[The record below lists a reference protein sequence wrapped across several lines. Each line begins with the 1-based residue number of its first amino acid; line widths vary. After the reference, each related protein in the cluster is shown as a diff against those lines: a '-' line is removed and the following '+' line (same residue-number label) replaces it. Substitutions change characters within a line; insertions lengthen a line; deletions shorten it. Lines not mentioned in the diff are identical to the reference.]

1 MNEDLQGI
9 IQDYICDFN
18 KKKSLTYVVDTMPVV
33 WFGDIEKY
41 EQSKVKVVTVG
52 INPSSHEFPEPPE
65 CPRFSIPTILN
76 ANELYNTNN
85 EYFIKNPYKWFNRYE
100 RIISD
105 NFDCSYGGKIGLR
118 KRNIA
123 IHIDA
128 YSAIATN
135 PFWGKLTKKE
145 KETVKN
151 TELFN
156 RLLAYLKPDVI
167 LFSANEDLF
176 NELFSGYTKN
186 RPDLQYENHNKRS
199 YIRTYSKDGT
209 LLFWGRNHGDPFDH
223 ISIDEIKTEID
234 RFKENGIEKIYKR

>member
-1 MNEDLQGI
+1 MNHALQEI

-33 WFGDIEKY
+33 WFGNIEKY
-41 EQSKVKVVTVG
+41 EQSEVKVVTVG
-52 INPSSHEFPEPPE
+52 INPSSHEFPESPE
-65 CPRFSIPTILN
+65 RFSIPTVLN
-76 ANELYNTNN
+76 ANDLYNANN

-105 NFDCSYGGKIGLR
+105 NFDCSYGGIIGSV
-118 KRNIA
+118 KRNTA

-156 RLLAYLKPDVI
+156 RLLTYLKPDVI
-167 LFSANEDLF
+167 LFSANENLF
-176 NELFSGYTKN
+176 NELFSGYAKN
-186 RPDLQYENHNKRS
+186 RPDMQYENKNKRS
-199 YIRTYSKDGT
+199 YIRTYSKGGT
-209 LLFWGRNHGDPFDH
+209 LLFWGRNHGDPFAH
-223 ISIDEIKTEID
+223 ITTDEIKTEID
-234 RFKENGIEKIYKR
+234 RFKKNGIEKIYRG

>member
-1 MNEDLQGI
+1 MEHALRGI

-18 KKKSLTYVVDTMPVV
+18 KKKNLTYVVDTMPVV

-41 EQSKVKVVTVG
+41 EHSEVKVVTVG
-52 INPSSHEFPEPPE
+52 INPSSHEFPPLPGL
-65 CPRFSIPTILN
+65 PRFSVPPVLT
-76 ANELYNTNN
+76 ADDLYNANN

-105 NFDCSYGGKIGLR
+105 NFDCSYGGIIGSG
-118 KRNIA
+118 KKHTA

-156 RLLAYLKPDVI
+156 RLLAYLKPNVI
-167 LFSANEDLF
+167 LFSANENLF

-186 RPDLQYENHNKRS
+186 QPDLQYENHNKRS
-199 YIRTYSKDGT
+199 YIRTYVGNGT
-209 LLFWGRNHGDPFDH
+209 LLFWGRNHGDPFAH
-223 ISIDEIKTEID
+223 MTTDEIKTEID
-234 RFKENGIEKIYKR
+234 GFKKNGIEKIYKR